1 MSERRGFDRKIAAFR
16 GLTGAAS
23 AVPMITSVTV
33 RVSPGRKGRQIM
45 KRHTIAVSLG
55 ALLFTGLMLA
65 PPARAHEAKAA
76 TAPTMSATDLRN
88 GMRKLWTDHTTYTR
102 SYIVSALAGLPDLPT
117 VTQRLLRNQDD
128 IGNAIKPIY
137 GEEAGKKLAALLRD
151 HILIA
156 AEIVKAAKASDA
168 KGVDAGQKKWK
179 GNADDIAAFLSG
191 ANPQWKKPA
200 LTDMLH
206 KHLDFVTQQVVSRI
220 KMDWPADIQAYDAG
234 FDHMMMFADM
244 LSDGIIKQNP
254 KKIIHISEK

>member
-1 MSERRGFDRKIAAFR
+1 MMRLLLAFSLTVTLISLEAAPLAF
-16 GLTGAAS
+16 AAGEKK
-23 AVPMITSVTV
+23 A
-33 RVSPGRKGRQIM
+33 
-45 KRHTIAVSLG
+45 A
-55 ALLFTGLMLA
+55 
-65 PPARAHEAKAA
+65 AA

-102 SYIVSALAGLPDLPT
+102 AYIVSAVGNLQDLPT

-156 AEIVKAAKASDA
+156 ADIVKAAKTNDA
-168 KGVDAGQKKWK
+168 KGVEAGQKKWHS
-179 GNADDIAAFLSG
+179 NADDMATLLSG
-191 ANPQWKKPA
+191 ANPNWKKPA
-200 LTDMLH
+200 LTDMLY
-206 KHLDFVTQQVVSRI
+206 KHLDFVTTQAVSRI

-234 FDHMMMFADM
+234 YEHMMMFADM

-254 KKIIHISEK
+254 KKIIHVSER